1 MSTTTFTVTVVSTG
15 GGNKYFINGV
25 QQATVNLA
33 ANATYRFDQSDSSNG
48 SGIGHP
54 LLLSTTSDGTHSG
67 GSVYNTGVTTNGT
80 PGSPGAYTE
89 IVVAVDAPN
98 LYYFCQYHSAMGGS
112 APVTADSWGALAW
125 NVNTWSNQDEI
136 SISLTGLS
144 ATSSVGSV
152 TAFNETGW
160 GADTWGF
167 EGWGNPPSIIDLS
180 GFSLTSTV
188 NLPADN
194 VAMFPGW
201 GTQSW
206 GDNSWGDVTG
216 HTFTLSGLSSTSSTG
231 VLEPEDVIGITGISA
246 TASVNSFALVSTDA
260 TFTLAGLTAT
270 ASEGLIVLDD
280 HSVGL
285 GQLSATTTVGVLDPD
300 DLALGITGV
309 SSDTTLGDVT
319 ISSEPVILLTA
330 PTGLTSTLGT
340 VDASPISG
348 VTLSGLSATTTRGNL
363 TTTQVSNAILT
374 GLSAT
379 TTLNN
384 DKLLLKYYGKLAPKT
399 STGYTTETP
408 KTSISGYV
416 TKTPKNTTG
425 YTTKTA

>member
-89 IVVAVDAPN
+89 IVVAADAPN
-98 LYYFCQYHSAMGGS
+98 LYYFCQYHPAMGGS
-112 APVTADSWGALAW
+112 ALVTDDSWGALAW
-125 NVNTWSNQDEI
+125 NVNSWSNQTEVTI
-136 SISLTGLS
+136 TLSGLS
-144 ATSSVGSV
+144 ASTSVGAP

-160 GADTWGF
+160 GADTWGL
-167 EGWGNPPSIIDLS
+167 EGWGNPPSIIPLPALS
-180 GFSLTSTV
+180 LSATV

-194 VAMFPGW
+194 VASFPGW
-201 GTQSW
+201 GTQTW
-206 GDNSWGDVTG
+206 GQNSWGDVTS
-216 HTFTLSGLSSTSSTG
+216 HTFTLTGLSTLTSSTG
-231 VLEPEDVIGITGISA
+231 VLEPEDVIGITGVSA

-285 GQLSATTTVGVLDPD
+285 GQLSATARVGALEPD
-300 DLALGITGV
+300 DLALGLSGIQAQ
-309 SSDTTLGDVT
+309 TTIGNIT
-319 ISSEPVILLTA
+319 ISSEPVILLDA

-340 VDASPISG
+340 VEASPISG
-348 VTLSGLSATTTRGNL
+348 VTLPGLSATITRGNV

-374 GLSAT
+374 GLSAS
-379 TTLNN
+379 TTLN
-384 DKLLLKYYGKLAPKT
+384 DTKLILKYYGRLSPKTSSGYTRRNPKT
-399 STGYTTETP
+399 STGY
-408 KTSISGYV
+408 SR
-416 TKTPKNTTG
+416 KTP
-425 YTTKTA
+425 A